1 MAETFNSINLPKLV
15 LIPNLEVGCSIAEGY
30 AINKFE
36 DYNFQLLQYKIVSHP
51 AIAEKSIIPT
61 NKMLEVN

>member
-36 DYNFQLLQYKIVSHP
+36 DYNFQLLKYKIVSHP
-51 AIAEKSIIPT
+51 AIAEEALIT
-61 NKMLEVN
+61 FNRML